1 MYLEKDIRVY
11 IYSKRKVTKRAPPF
25 SLAITLIYIYERVS
39 KIYELSKSLFLS
51 WRGGARV
58 DIFHSNAKSRVEKY
72 ELREYRC
79 CILAITTSLEDVL
92 QGRKSYRRGGEK
104 REIRGKG
111 KDGGTN
117 KVHRGGGG
125 ATRGGK

>member
-11 IYSKRKVTKRAPPF
+11 IFEKSRKERPLFHECYHFDLHLRTRSPRFTSCRKVF
-25 SLAITLIYIYERVS
+25 SYLG
-39 KIYELSKSLFLS
+39 
-51 WRGGARV
+51 GGARV
-58 DIFHSNAKSRVEKY
+58 DTFHSNAKSRVEKY

-117 KVHRGGGG
+117 KVHRGGGW
-125 ATRGGK
+125 RDSRW

>member
-39 KIYELSKSLFLS
+39 KIYE
-51 WRGGARV
+51 GARV

>member
-1 MYLEKDIRVY
+1 MN
-11 IYSKRKVTKRAPPF
+11 
-25 SLAITLIYIYERVS
+25 AITLIYIYERVS

-79 CILAITTSLEDVL
+79 CILCNHHQS
-92 QGRKSYRRGGEK
+92 GRCVTGKEKLSERGGE
-104 REIRGKG
+104 
-111 KDGGTN
+111 
-117 KVHRGGGG
+117 
-125 ATRGGK
+125 A

>member
-11 IYSKRKVTKRAPPF
+11 IF
-25 SLAITLIYIYERVS
+25 E
-39 KIYELSKSLFLS
+39 
-51 WRGGARV
+51 
-58 DIFHSNAKSRVEKY
+58 KSRKERPLFHECYHFDLHLRTSLQDLRVVEKSFLIL
-72 ELREYRC
+72 EGGRGLIPSIRTQNRGLRNTSYAS
-79 CILAITTSLEDVL
+79 IDVAFSAITTSLEDVL

-117 KVHRGGGG
+117 KVHR
-125 ATRGGK
+125 RGWRDSRW